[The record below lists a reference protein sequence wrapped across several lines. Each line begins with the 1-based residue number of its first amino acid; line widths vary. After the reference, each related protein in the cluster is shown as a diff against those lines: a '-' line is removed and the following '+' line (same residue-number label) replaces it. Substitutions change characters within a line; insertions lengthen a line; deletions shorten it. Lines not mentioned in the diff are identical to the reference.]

1 MNDIIHA
8 IKSGSRVEENHM
20 KVAFLDRDGTI
31 IKDYPDEVW
40 KSIKEPEFLGGS
52 IEGMKRLQDAGYK
65 LVIVTNQYL
74 INEGIIDEAEYVK
87 FTSKLRTKLVLFGVD
102 VFDIFY
108 CPHKVTE
115 YCNCFKPKTGL
126 IDQAIKKYP
135 SIELETSIMVGDSM
149 CDLEL
154 AGKMDLDFYGIAGGS
169 INEEERLFQSI
180 NGVANEL
187 LSKTSEG
194 L

>member
-8 IKSGSRVEENHM
+8 IESGPRVEENHM

-87 FTSKLRTKLVLFGVD
+87 FTSKLLTKFVSFGVD

-115 YCNCFKPKTGL
+115 CCNCFKPKTGL
-126 IDQAIKKYP
+126 IEQAIKKYP
-135 SIELETSIMVGDSM
+135 SIELETSIMVGDSI

-154 AGKMDLDFYGIAGGS
+154 AEKMDLDFYGIAGGS